1 VSAGR
6 LRRLAE
12 PQLGAAIARMEAASA
27 AHLDGDHG
35 AFDRWLAAE
44 GNAPARLEFP
54 LGELLNERIRG
65 FAWAW
70 ATDGAVQT
78 DAIATGDR
86 FDAQG
91 LEGKAVVE
99 VSLVTA
105 LLVARDLPK
114 HRVAVYTDADDA
126 AGSGEPR

>member
-1 VSAGR
+1 
-6 LRRLAE
+6 
-12 PQLGAAIARMEAASA
+12 MEAASA

-65 FAWAW
+65 FAWAR
-70 ATDGAVQT
+70 ATDDAVQT
-78 DAIATGDR
+78 DGITRDDR
-86 FDAQG
+86 FDVQG

-114 HRVAVYTDADDA
+114 HRVAVYADA
-126 AGSGEPR
+126 AAGAGEPW

>member
-1 VSAGR
+1 VSAER

-12 PQLGAAIARMEAASA
+12 PELGAAIARMEAASG

-35 AFDRWLAAE
+35 AFDRWLAVE
-44 GNAPARLEFP
+44 GNAPARLELP

-78 DAIATGDR
+78 DGITTGDR

-105 LLVARDLPK
+105 LLVARDLPR
-114 HRVAVYTDADDA
+114 HRVAVYADDA
-126 AGSGEPR
+126 AGSGESR

>member
-1 VSAGR
+1 VSAR
-6 LRRLAE
+6 RRRLSAS
-12 PQLGAAIARMEAASA
+12 QLQAAIARMEGASA
-27 AHLDGDHG
+27 AHLDGDRG

-44 GNAPARLEFP
+44 GHAPARLELP
-54 LGELLNERIRG
+54 LGELLDEHIGG

-70 ATDGAVQT
+70 ARNGAVRT
-78 DAIATGDR
+78 EGITAGDR

-105 LLVARDLPK
+105 LLVARDLPPR
-114 HRVAVYTDADDA
+114 RVAVYTGGDVA
-126 AGSGEPR
+126 ARAGER

>member
-1 VSAGR
+1 VSPK

-44 GNAPARLEFP
+44 GNGRARLELP
-54 LGELLNERIRG
+54 LGVLLNERIRG

-78 DAIATGDR
+78 DGITAGDR

-105 LLVARDLPK
+105 LLVARDLPP
-114 HRVAVYTDADDA
+114 HRVAVYADDA

>member
-1 VSAGR
+1 
-6 LRRLAE
+6 
-12 PQLGAAIARMEAASA
+12 MEAASA

-44 GNAPARLEFP
+44 GNAPARLELP

-70 ATDGAVQT
+70 ATDGAVHT
-78 DAIATGDR
+78 DGITTGDR

-105 LLVARDLPK
+105 LLVARDLPR
-114 HRVAVYTDADDA
+114 HRVAVYADA
-126 AGSGEPR
+126 ADRSGEPR

>member
-1 VSAGR
+1 MSAGR

-27 AHLDGDHG
+27 ADLDGDHG
-35 AFDRWLAAE
+35 AFDRWLAVE
-44 GNAPARLEFP
+44 GNAPARLELP

-78 DAIATGDR
+78 DGIATGDR

-105 LLVARDLPK
+105 LLVARELPK
-114 HRVAVYTDADDA
+114 HRVAVYADAA